1 MTSAEL
7 TEIVGQRRSD
17 PSVVGR
23 LACNLRSSALV
34 EQWHHDG
41 RQLAVSWEDCG
52 DYWRCVITS
61 SDKPAERVAQI
72 DVHEHGTVRVDS
84 HEPCR
89 VTVSPEEGLLCLT
102 RYRS

>member
-7 TEIVGQRRSD
+7 TEIVAQRMSD

-34 EQWHHDG
+34 EQLHHDD

-52 DYWRCVITS
+52 DYRRCTIAS
-61 SDKPAERVAQI
+61 RDNAEQRVAQI
-72 DVHEHGTVRVDS
+72 DVHEHGTIRVDAF
-84 HEPCR
+84 EPCR
-89 VTVSPEEGLLCLT
+89 VTVSPEESLLCLT
-102 RYRS
+102 RYR